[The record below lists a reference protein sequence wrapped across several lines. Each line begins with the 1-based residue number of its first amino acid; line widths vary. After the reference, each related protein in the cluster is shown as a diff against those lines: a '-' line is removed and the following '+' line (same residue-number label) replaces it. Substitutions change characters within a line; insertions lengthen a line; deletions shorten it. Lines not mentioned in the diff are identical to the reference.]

1 MGFEIERMFTD
12 DELQCIEEYKKET
25 NFNLANY
32 TTKDLFVLENPRLQ
46 GLKELCQQAVNNYFI
61 QIFDPINPD
70 KVNLVLTQSWL
81 NYTSKGHHHH
91 QHHHHNSVLSGCLYI
106 KADRNIDK
114 IKFIKERE
122 EFFKGLSKFLSGLYQ
137 ETAAI
142 QQKILDNLGKLNSVM
157 GEMSTSRVNETLKM
171 LSDGEDS

>member
-1 MGFEIERMFTD
+1 MNSKIANAFPTPIMGFEIDRMFTD

-25 NFNLANY
+25 IYNLANY

-46 GLKELCQQAVNNYFI
+46 GLKELCQQAINNYFI

-114 IKFIKERE
+114 IKFIKDNGTNWFIYNPQTYIKIYTLQNYFQLKRLITKKYCIARTKE
-122 EFFKGLSKFLSGLYQ
+122 SKF
-137 ETAAI
+137 
-142 QQKILDNLGKLNSVM
+142 
-157 GEMSTSRVNETLKM
+157 
-171 LSDGEDS
+171 